1 MMAINH
7 PKAGP
12 NSVPAYQMSGI
23 PYVTSSVSVT
33 EVPNAGGGANVKPI
47 HIKFPFVTKNFTIR
61 NTGANELRLAFSF
74 TGSYDPGATV
84 KGGGAVPATNEFG
97 RNYFLIPTG
106 SGQGTTGFNGEV
118 QTFDIRCKELYLF
131 GNGGTTGF
139 SLLAG
144 LTTIPASNFPV
155 LTGSVN
161 GTGSFQGVG

>member
-1 MMAINH
+1 MAINH

-23 PYVTSSVSVT
+23 PYVTSSINNT
-33 EVPNAGGGANVKPI
+33 EVPNSGGGANVKPI
-47 HIKFPFVTKNFTIR
+47 HVSFPYVTKNFTIR
-61 NTGANELRLAFSF
+61 NTGNSELRLAFSF

-84 KGGGAVPATNEFG
+84 KGGGTVPSTNIFG

-106 SGQGTTGFNGEV
+106 SGNQGHNGEI
-118 QTFDIRCKELYLF
+118 QTFDIRCKELFLF

-139 SLLAG
+139 SLIAG
-144 LTTIPASNFPV
+144 LTTIPAGQFPI

-161 GTGSFQGVG
+161 GSTGFEGVG